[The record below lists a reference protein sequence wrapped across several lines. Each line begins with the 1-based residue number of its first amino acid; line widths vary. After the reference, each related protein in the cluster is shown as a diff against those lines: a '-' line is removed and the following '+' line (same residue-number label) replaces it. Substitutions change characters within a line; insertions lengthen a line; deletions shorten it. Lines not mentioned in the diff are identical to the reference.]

1 MVKLQKNFFYE
12 LIYNDESAFVDVVKR
27 KAGKILFL
35 DLSFNFKNEIPQKTI
50 LKCVV
55 PATNALAIW
64 SSFDRVHTLRPDW
77 GMNEINSR
85 LASGMPIQQLFGFDG
100 NNRMC
105 VSVSDVDTP
114 IKIRMGYVEETAEI
128 ICEVEFFALQTNKK
142 SEYNAT
148 VRFDFRNIKY
158 YDSIYDTVDWWEN
171 ECGYQSAFVPEN
183 AKFPMDSLWYSF
195 HQNLDSNKIIEECKN
210 AKELGLE
217 TVIIDDGWQTDD
229 NNRGYAFCGDWEVCE
244 KKMGNMKKLIEEI
257 HKIGMKVMLWY
268 SVPFMGIHSENFDEF
283 KSMLLDESGNKKTF
297 FALDPR
303 YKKVRDYLSTL
314 YEKAI
319 KEWDLDGLKLDFIDS
334 FVLKGKSLECDNNRD
349 FESLEDAIHA
359 LMSETK
365 EKLTKLKSDILIEF
379 RQSYVGPSI
388 RKYGNM
394 LRVGDCPG
402 DVLTNRSQAINLRFT
417 SGETAVHS
425 DMLMWNKTDT
435 VENAAEQFINVIYT
449 VPQISVLV
457 DELSDEHK
465 RMLKFYISF
474 WKENRDVLLNGKL
487 TAENPETD
495 YSSARAT
502 LKGTEIITPYTNSLV
517 EVFENKAI
525 ILNATLKDFVIVKGA
540 EGCKIKVV
548 NCLGET
554 ISEFT
559 IKNTLEE
566 IKVSR
571 AGLVYLNK

>member
-1 MVKLQKNFFYE
+1 MQKNFKYE
-12 LIYNDESAFVDVVKR
+12 IIGGNKNAAINVVK
-27 KAGKILFL
+27 KEVNEITYL
-35 DLSFNFKNEIPQKTI
+35 DLNLKFNYEIPEKTI

-64 SSFDRVHTLRPDW
+64 SSFDRVHILRPDW

-114 IKIRMGYVEETAEI
+114 IKIRMGYNEENAEV

-158 YDSIYDTVDWWEN
+158 YDCIYDTVNWWEN
-171 ECGYQSAFVPEN
+171 ECGYKSAFVPEM
-183 AKFPMDSLWYSF
+183 AKLPMDSLWYSF
-195 HQNLDSNKIIEECKN
+195 HQNLDFERIIEECKSS
-210 AKELGLE
+210 KELGLK

-229 NNRGYAFCGDWEVCE
+229 NNRGYAFCGDWEVS
-244 KKMGNMKKLIEEI
+244 KRKMGDMKKLVEEI

-268 SVPFMGIHSENFDEF
+268 SVPFMGIHSKRFQEF
-283 KSMLLDESGNKKTF
+283 KTMLLDESGDKETF
-297 FALDPR
+297 FSLDPR
-303 YKKVRDYLSTL
+303 YKKVRDYLSNL
-314 YEKAI
+314 YENAI

-334 FVLKGKSLECDNNRD
+334 FVLKGKSLESDNNRD
-349 FESLEDAIHA
+349 YESLEDAIHA

-365 EKLTKLKSDILIEF
+365 EKLTNLKSDVLIEF

-425 DMLMWNKTDT
+425 DMLMWNKTDS
-435 VENAAEQFINVIYT
+435 VENAAEQFINIIYT
-449 VPQISVLV
+449 VPQISVLIN
-457 DELSDEHK
+457 ELSEEHK

-487 TAENPETD
+487 TAENPETE

-502 LKGTEIITPYTNSLV
+502 LNGEEIITPYTNSLV

-525 ILNATLKDFVIVKGA
+525 ILNATLKDFVVIKGA
-540 EGCKIKVV
+540 EGYKAKVV

-554 ISEFT
+554 ISEIT

-566 IKVSR
+566 INVSR
-571 AGLVYLNK
+571 AGIIYLNK

>member
-1 MVKLQKNFFYE
+1 MQSNFKYE
-12 LIYNDESAFVDVVKR
+12 IIGGNENATINVVKR
-27 KAGKILFL
+27 DVNEITYL
-35 DLSFNFKNEIPQKTI
+35 DLNLKLNNEIPEKTI
-50 LKCVV
+50 LKCIV
-55 PATNALAIW
+55 PATNSFAIW
-64 SSFDRVHTLRPDW
+64 SSFDRIHTLRTDW
-77 GMNEINSR
+77 SMNEINSR

-158 YDSIYDTVDWWEN
+158 YDSIYDTVNWWEN
-171 ECGYQSAFVPEN
+171 ECGYKSAFVPEN
-183 AKFPMDSLWYSF
+183 AKLPMDSLWYSF
-195 HQNLDSNKIIEECKN
+195 HQNLDYNKIIEECKN

-257 HKIGMKVMLWY
+257 HKIGMNVMLWY
-268 SVPFMGIHSENFDEF
+268 SVPFMGIHSKKFDEF
-283 KSMLLDESGNKKTF
+283 KTMLLDESGDKETF
-297 FALDPR
+297 FSLDPR

-314 YEKAI
+314 YENAI
-319 KEWDLDGLKLDFIDS
+319 KEWDLEGLKLDFIDS
-334 FVLKGKSLECDNNRD
+334 FGLKGNSLESDSNRD
-349 FESLEDAIHA
+349 FDSLEDAIHA

-402 DVLTNRSQAINLRFT
+402 DVITNRSQIINLRYT
-417 SGETAVHS
+417 SGKTAVHS
-425 DMLMWNKTDT
+425 DMIMWNKNDT
-435 VENAAEQFINVIYT
+435 VENAAEQFLNVIFS
-449 VPQISVLV
+449 VPQISVLIN
-457 DELSDEHK
+457 ELNDEHK
-465 RMLKFYISF
+465 KMLEFYIGF
-474 WKENRDVLLNGKL
+474 WKRESDTILNGKL
-487 TAENPETD
+487 TAENPESE
-495 YSSARAT
+495 YSSARVT
-502 LKGTEIITPYTNSLV
+502 KDEKEIIVTYTNNLV
-517 EVFENKAI
+517 EVFEKNAI
-525 ILNATLKDFVIVKGA
+525 VINATSCNSLVIKGA
-540 EGCKIKVV
+540 AGYKARVV

-554 ISEFT
+554 INEYLIEKS
-559 IKNTLEE
+559 LEE
-566 IKVSR
+566 ISVLR
-571 AGLVYLNK
+571 AGMIYLNK